1 MLATKNP
8 LKLCL
13 TILFLKDERIV
24 LTYLVDLDQDVE
36 GMHAVVVVAR
46 LAGAADFPVD
56 ADLKVVVERVYKSKE
71 AGRLAIDEVE
81 GDIAWDQK
89 HLF

>member
-1 MLATKNP
+1 MLATKDP

-36 GMHAVVVVAR
+36 GMHTVVVVAR

-56 ADLKVVVERVYKSKE
+56 ADLKVVVERVHESKG

-81 GDIAWDQK
+81 GDIA
-89 HLF
+89 